1 MSSLELAEDEG
12 FAREGYEIK
21 VMKSKTRLQQ
31 ELEMAEEQPI
41 TISQVHTIITSYSKI
56 K

>member
-1 MSSLELAEDEG
+1 VSSLELAEDEG
-12 FAREGYEIK
+12 FARVKGYEIK
-21 VMKSKTRLQQ
+21 DMLQQ

-41 TISQVHTIITSYSKI
+41 TISQAHTIITSYSKI